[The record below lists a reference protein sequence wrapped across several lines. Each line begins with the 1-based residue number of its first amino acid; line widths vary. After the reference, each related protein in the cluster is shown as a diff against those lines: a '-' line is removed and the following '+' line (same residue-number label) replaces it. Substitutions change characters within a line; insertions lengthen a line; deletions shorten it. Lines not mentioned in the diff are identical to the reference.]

1 MSLLPRQKNVLRWVV
16 KTYIENAAP
25 VGSSQL
31 VKKYRLNYSPAT
43 IRNEMACLEGLGY
56 IAQPHTSAG
65 RIPTDEGY
73 RYYVGG
79 LVKQKR
85 LTADE
90 RLRIRDEMQTA
101 RGNVS
106 QLLEQASRILGKHSN
121 ELAVVLTP
129 WLAWGILDRLEFIE
143 LTGNK
148 ILIVIHVKNRLV
160 KTFILECDSDFKQKD
175 LERLASALNERLSGL
190 TLEEVKNSIKSR
202 VKNLSGVHPV
212 LLRRIIESSRDLFD
226 FAEPVEVYTC
236 GTQNIL
242 GQPEFSD
249 TKLLEVI
256 LQLLDNRKR
265 LIDLFHR
272 KVDDPEL
279 CIGSENE
286 DSSLKAF
293 TVIRAS
299 YSRGKDTG
307 TLGIVGPTRMR
318 YSRIIPLIDTL
329 AQTMSECLS

>member
-25 VGSSQL
+25 VGSRQL
-31 VKKYRLNYSPAT
+31 VQKYRLKYSPAT
-43 IRNEMACLEGLGY
+43 VRTEMACLEGLGL
-56 IAQPHTSAG
+56 IEQPHTSAG

-79 LVKQKR
+79 LVKQKK
-85 LTADE
+85 LTTEE
-90 RLRIRDEMQTA
+90 RLGIQDEMKKA

-106 QLLEQASRILGKHSN
+106 RLLEQASLILGRHSN

-129 WLAWGILDRLEFIE
+129 WIAWGILDRLEFIE

-148 ILIVIHVKNRLV
+148 ILVVIHVKNRFV
-160 KTFILECDSDFKQKD
+160 KTFILECDSEFKQND
-175 LERLASALNERLSGL
+175 LETLASALSERLSGL
-190 TLEEVKNSIKSR
+190 SLEKIKGSIKALVS
-202 VKNLSGVHPV
+202 NLSGINPA
-212 LLRRIIESSRDLFD
+212 LLRLVVESADELFD
-226 FAEPVEVYTC
+226 FAEPIEVYTC

-256 LQLLDNRKR
+256 MQLLDNRRK

-272 KVDDPEL
+272 KVEESEL

-286 DSSLKAF
+286 DSKLKSF

-299 YSRGKDTG
+299 YSRGKDRG
-307 TLGIVGPTRMR
+307 TLGIVGPTRMQ

-329 AQTMSECLS
+329 AQTMSEYLS